1 MDLFE
6 FFQAIAIVSICIAVI
21 PEFITI
27 YKKKGIAT
35 DALSIGTGALFVIES
50 LLRLPNIG
58 KGLFE
63 AIQKKDRKQ
72 MIQLGLSSVGVFI
85 ICISFYALIVLQ
97 AVYNTDISRDTI
109 RDKHI
114 ARLLSVIY
122 GIGVILVIIYY
133 IYGISQS
140 MIITSSILISLIL
153 YTLSVIYGN
162 REIDYVVKKK
172 KVAEILS
179 FGFSIC
185 ILIIVVYFY
194 NGIIDASNSL
204 ITKN

>member
-35 DALSIGTGALFVIES
+35 DALSIGTGALFVVES

-72 MIQLGLSSVGVFI
+72 IIQLGLSSVGVFI
-85 ICISFYALIVLQ
+85 ICLSFYALIVLQ
-97 AVYNTDISRDTI
+97 AVYNTDINKDTT

-122 GIGVILVIIYY
+122 GIGLVLMIIYY
-133 IYGISQS
+133 MYGISQS
-140 MIITSSILISLIL
+140 MIVTSFILISITL
-153 YTLSVIYGN
+153 YTISVIYGN

-185 ILIIVVYFY
+185 VLIIIVYFY
-194 NGIIDASNSL
+194 KGIVNASNSI
-204 ITKN
+204 IT